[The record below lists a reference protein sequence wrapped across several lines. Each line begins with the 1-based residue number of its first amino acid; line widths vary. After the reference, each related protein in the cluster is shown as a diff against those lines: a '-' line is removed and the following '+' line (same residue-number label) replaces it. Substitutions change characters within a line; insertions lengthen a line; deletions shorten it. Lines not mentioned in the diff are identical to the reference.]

1 MRTERTARVTNTN
14 PCMDMHHMIIGVAS
28 APKTPGNH
36 AHSSL
41 PLPIA
46 KCGCADGTNVPLRV
60 RGEDCTCTGEPLE
73 GLSGLVQ
80 YDRSLNAEVD
90 TLGQK
95 CLRERFVGVE
105 HVKLLEDGADVF
117 AEV

>member
-1 MRTERTARVTNTN
+1 M
-14 PCMDMHHMIIGVAS
+14 
-28 APKTPGNH
+28 PKTPGNH

-41 PLPIA
+41 PLQIV

-60 RGEDCTCTGEPLE
+60 QGEDGTCTGEPLE

-80 YDRSLNAEVD
+80 YDRSLNAEED

-105 HVKLLEDGADVF
+105 HVKLLEDGADIF